1 VRAGQRVDLAAS
13 DRDARRIALR
23 GVERPGDPPL
33 QEALS
38 LDCRQPQRLVLE
50 RTLTRP
56 DGIAAK
62 LSATGSD
69 AGELLRQIVAVP
81 PARQFSEGPG
91 WVIAR
96 SYEVWTRSRGDELFM
111 ERALIAVEGLRCELA
126 LRLPNL
132 RSVAGDIR
140 IEAAPGHRLDLP
152 EDLLAV
158 LGWDWVRLER
168 KRDAWVSKLRLRG
181 AALARSAR
189 AERALERAAPHLAR
203 VLEETPAQFHQ
214 RHLAARWGVMLRRSI
229 PTATALG
236 MIGGALLLPRLFD
249 AQARAGLAA
258 YLGLP
263 QGGRLLFAEGGLGPV
278 GRVGR
283 AVDGLVALGLRHRPE
298 LRALTEGIAAYAA
311 LARAEWAGYLPDL
324 FALGQPGLGSV
335 LLHFDGAAWAP
346 ATGVLSS
353 VFAAGAGAAGAL
365 TLGLARNVWSY
376 QASSGWSAT
385 VLPST
390 PGIIVDALALPSG
403 AVFVLGSSGH
413 LFHRP

>member
-1 VRAGQRVDLAAS
+1 MATLPALTHHEIVVLVEPLVRAGRRVDLDAS

-23 GVERPGDPPL
+23 RVERPGDPSL
-33 QEALS
+33 QETLA

-56 DGIAAK
+56 DGIAAT
-62 LSATGSD
+62 LSATGPD
-69 AGELLRQIVAVP
+69 AGELLRQIEAVP
-81 PARQFSEGPG
+81 PARHFSAGPG

-140 IEAAPGHRLDLP
+140 IEAAPGHRLELP

-203 VLEETPAQFHQ
+203 VLQESPAQFHQ

-249 AQARAGLAA
+249 AQARAGLWM
-258 YLGLP
+258 
-263 QGGRLLFAEGGLGPV
+263 
-278 GRVGR
+278 
-283 AVDGLVALGLRHRPE
+283 ALHYVPI
-298 LRALTEGIAAYAA
+298 AL
-311 LARAEWAGYLPDL
+311 
-324 FALGQPGLGSV
+324 
-335 LLHFDGAAWAP
+335 
-346 ATGVLSS
+346 
-353 VFAAGAGAAGAL
+353 
-365 TLGLARNVWSY
+365 
-376 QASSGWSAT
+376 
-385 VLPST
+385 
-390 PGIIVDALALPSG
+390 LALSFRLQEMSQFEIPRWPRKPRQARWCEPVELSKG
-403 AVFVLGSSGH
+403 MSAG
-413 LFHRP
+413 

>member
-1 VRAGQRVDLAAS
+1 MSTLPALTHHEIIVLVEPLVRAGQKVDLGAS

-23 GVERPGDPPL
+23 GVERPGEPAL
-33 QEALS
+33 QETLA

-50 RTLTRP
+50 RTLMRP
-56 DGIAAK
+56 DGIAAT
-62 LSATGSD
+62 LSATGPD
-69 AGELLRQIVAVP
+69 AGELLRQIEAVP
-81 PARQFSEGPG
+81 PARHFSAGPG

-140 IEAAPGHRLDLP
+140 IEAAPGHRLELP

-249 AQARAGLAA
+249 AHARAGLWM
-258 YLGLP
+258 
-263 QGGRLLFAEGGLGPV
+263 
-278 GRVGR
+278 
-283 AVDGLVALGLRHRPE
+283 ALHYVPI
-298 LRALTEGIAAYAA
+298 AL
-311 LARAEWAGYLPDL
+311 
-324 FALGQPGLGSV
+324 
-335 LLHFDGAAWAP
+335 
-346 ATGVLSS
+346 
-353 VFAAGAGAAGAL
+353 
-365 TLGLARNVWSY
+365 
-376 QASSGWSAT
+376 
-385 VLPST
+385 
-390 PGIIVDALALPSG
+390 LALSFRLQEMSQFEIPRWPRKPRQARWCEPVELAKGMST
-403 AVFVLGSSGH
+403 V
-413 LFHRP
+413 

>member
-1 VRAGQRVDLAAS
+1 MATLPALTHHEIVVLVEPLVRAGRRVDLDAS

-23 GVERPGDPPL
+23 RVERPGDPSL
-33 QEALS
+33 QETLA

-56 DGIAAK
+56 DGIAAT
-62 LSATGSD
+62 LSATGPD
-69 AGELLRQIVAVP
+69 AGELLRQIEAVP
-81 PARQFSEGPG
+81 PARHFSAGPG

-140 IEAAPGHRLDLP
+140 IEAAPGHRLELP

-203 VLEETPAQFHQ
+203 VLEESPAQFHQ
-214 RHLAARWGVMLRRSI
+214 RHFAARWGVMLRRSI

-249 AQARAGLAA
+249 AQARAGLWM
-258 YLGLP
+258 
-263 QGGRLLFAEGGLGPV
+263 
-278 GRVGR
+278 
-283 AVDGLVALGLRHRPE
+283 ALHYVPI
-298 LRALTEGIAAYAA
+298 AL
-311 LARAEWAGYLPDL
+311 
-324 FALGQPGLGSV
+324 
-335 LLHFDGAAWAP
+335 
-346 ATGVLSS
+346 
-353 VFAAGAGAAGAL
+353 
-365 TLGLARNVWSY
+365 
-376 QASSGWSAT
+376 
-385 VLPST
+385 
-390 PGIIVDALALPSG
+390 LALSFRLQEMSQFEIP
-403 AVFVLGSSGH
+403 
-413 LFHRP
+413 RPPRKPRQLRWREPVELSTGMSAG

>member
-1 VRAGQRVDLAAS
+1 MAMLPALTHHEIIVLVEPLVRAGRRVDLAAS
-13 DRDARRIALR
+13 DRDARCIALR
-23 GVERPGDPPL
+23 GVERPGEPAL
-33 QEALS
+33 QETLA

-56 DGIAAK
+56 DGIAAT
-62 LSATGSD
+62 LSATGPD
-69 AGELLRQIVAVP
+69 AGELLRQIEAVP
-81 PARQFSEGPG
+81 PARHFSAGPG

-140 IEAAPGHRLDLP
+140 IEAAPGHRLELP

-203 VLEETPAQFHQ
+203 VLQESPAQFHQ
-214 RHLAARWGVMLRRSI
+214 RHFAARWGVMLRRSI

-249 AQARAGLAA
+249 AQARAGLWM
-258 YLGLP
+258 
-263 QGGRLLFAEGGLGPV
+263 
-278 GRVGR
+278 
-283 AVDGLVALGLRHRPE
+283 ALHYVPI
-298 LRALTEGIAAYAA
+298 AL
-311 LARAEWAGYLPDL
+311 
-324 FALGQPGLGSV
+324 
-335 LLHFDGAAWAP
+335 
-346 ATGVLSS
+346 
-353 VFAAGAGAAGAL
+353 
-365 TLGLARNVWSY
+365 
-376 QASSGWSAT
+376 
-385 VLPST
+385 
-390 PGIIVDALALPSG
+390 LALSFRLQEMSQFEIP
-403 AVFVLGSSGH
+403 
-413 LFHRP
+413 RPPRKPRQRRWREPVELSTGMSAG